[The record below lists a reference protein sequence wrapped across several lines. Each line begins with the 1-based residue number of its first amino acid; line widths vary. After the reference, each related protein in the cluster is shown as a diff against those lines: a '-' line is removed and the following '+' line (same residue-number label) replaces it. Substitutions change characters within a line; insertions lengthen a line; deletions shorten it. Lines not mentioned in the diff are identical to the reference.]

1 MSLIDDI
8 ESMHQHIAD
17 AYDVIAAGGGGRLP
31 ERRILLI

>member
-17 AYDVIAAGGGGRLP
+17 AYDVIAAGGGGVY
-31 ERRILLI
+31 RREESC

>member
-17 AYDVIAAGGGGRLP
+17 AYDVIAAGGGRLP